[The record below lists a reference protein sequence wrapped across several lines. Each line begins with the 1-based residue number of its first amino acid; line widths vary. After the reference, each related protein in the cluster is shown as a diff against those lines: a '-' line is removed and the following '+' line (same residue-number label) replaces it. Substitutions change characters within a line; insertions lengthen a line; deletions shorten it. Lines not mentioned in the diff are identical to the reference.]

1 VASHERARLCG
12 VSRIKVSRVAV
23 RYVLNLVRH
32 LAFARR
38 PAAAAPS
45 HADRRVPA
53 PQTDRV

>member
-1 VASHERARLCG
+1 